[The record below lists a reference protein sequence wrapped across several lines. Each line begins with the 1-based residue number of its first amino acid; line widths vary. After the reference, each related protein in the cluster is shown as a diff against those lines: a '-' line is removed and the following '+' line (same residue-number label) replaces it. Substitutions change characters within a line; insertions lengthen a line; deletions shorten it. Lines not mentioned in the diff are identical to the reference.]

1 MKLFINT
8 INIEDVRIIKD
19 FDIISGIN
27 IDLSDIEALGI
38 KDNNQILTHYNSICN
53 LIKKELLV
61 HIKAPNYEDILREVD
76 ILMSINELITV
87 KLPATTDGIKA
98 IINLSKQK
106 INTLC
111 DSIMSSSQ
119 AILAAEAGASYINIP
134 IINTKQSGIDS
145 MHLISQIV
153 NIYNE
158 QGYDTFILADQISSS
173 IELSQIAILGADGLI
188 TNMSTFLTFFKNTIN
203 IID

>member
-61 HIKAPNYEDILREVD
+61 NIKAKNYEDILREVD

>member
-61 HIKAPNYEDILREVD
+61 NIKANDYEDILREVD

-111 DSIMSSSQ
+111 DGIMSSSQ
-119 AILAAEAGASYINIP
+119 AILAAEAGASYINISML
-134 IINTKQSGIDS
+134 NTKQSGIDS
-145 MHLISQIV
+145 MHLISQII

-203 IID
+203 IDD

>member
-61 HIKAPNYEDILREVD
+61 NIKAKDYEDILREVD

-111 DSIMSSSQ
+111 DGIMSTSQ
-119 AILAAEAGASYINIP
+119 AILAAESGASYINISML
-134 IINTKQSGIDS
+134 NTKQSGIDS
-145 MHLISQIV
+145 LHLISQII

-188 TNMSTFLTFFKNTIN
+188 TNMNTFLTFFKNTIN
-203 IID
+203 IVD

>member
-27 IDLSDIEALGI
+27 IELSDIEALGI
-38 KDNNQILTHYNSICN
+38 NDNNQILTHYNSICN

-61 HIKAPNYEDILREVD
+61 NIKAKDYENILREVD

-134 IINTKQSGIDS
+134 MINTKQSGIDS
-145 MHLISQIV
+145 MHLISQII

-158 QGYDTFILADQISSS
+158 QGYDTFILADQISNS

-203 IID
+203 IDN

>member
-61 HIKAPNYEDILREVD
+61 NIKAKNYEDILREVD

-188 TNMSTFLTFFKNTIN
+188 TNMNTFLTFFKNTIN
-203 IID
+203 IVD

>member
-61 HIKAPNYEDILREVD
+61 NIKAKNYEDILREVD

-145 MHLISQIV
+145 MHLISQII

-203 IID
+203 IVD

>member
-27 IDLSDIEALGI
+27 IELSDIEALGI

-61 HIKAPNYEDILREVD
+61 NIKAKDYEDILREVD

-111 DSIMSSSQ
+111 DGIMSTSQ
-119 AILAAEAGASYINIP
+119 AILAAESGASYINISML
-134 IINTKQSGIDS
+134 NTKQSGIDS
-145 MHLISQIV
+145 LHLISQII

-188 TNMSTFLTFFKNTIN
+188 TNMNTFLTFFKNTIN
-203 IID
+203 IVD

>member
-61 HIKAPNYEDILREVD
+61 NIKAKNYEDILREVD

-203 IID
+203 IVD